1 MGTMEAVNAK
11 DFCEKGILMI
21 HWSGWRN
28 EPEID
33 SSIVRSQE
41 TSRKFK

>member
-11 DFCEKGILMI
+11 DFSQKGILMI

-28 EPEID
+28 EPEINL
-33 SSIVRSQE
+33 SIRRQAE
-41 TSRKFK
+41 N